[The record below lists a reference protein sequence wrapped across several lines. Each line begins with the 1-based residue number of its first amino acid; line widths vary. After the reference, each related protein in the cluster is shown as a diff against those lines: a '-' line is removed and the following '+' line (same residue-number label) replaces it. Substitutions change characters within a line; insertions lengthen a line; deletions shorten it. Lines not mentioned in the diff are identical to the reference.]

1 MREERRKGR
10 KEREGGNER
19 KEGGNEGRM
28 REGRR
33 ERRKE
38 RYNFLI
44 GRRIIGVFERNK
56 VGDSLNGGDIASFR
70 ERAIL
75 NHFFNHFEIL
85 VLQELDCSRPECF
98 SNFLLFFSFIISVF
112 FSFSLS
118 WQRNNK

>member
-1 MREERRKGR
+1 
-10 KEREGGNER
+10 
-19 KEGGNEGRM
+19 M
-28 REGRR
+28 REGRKKEGKKKGR
-33 ERRKE
+33 KKGRNEGRKE

-70 ERAIL
+70 ERAIF

-85 VLQELDCSRPECF
+85 VLQELDCSSPECF

-112 FSFSLS
+112 FLPSLS